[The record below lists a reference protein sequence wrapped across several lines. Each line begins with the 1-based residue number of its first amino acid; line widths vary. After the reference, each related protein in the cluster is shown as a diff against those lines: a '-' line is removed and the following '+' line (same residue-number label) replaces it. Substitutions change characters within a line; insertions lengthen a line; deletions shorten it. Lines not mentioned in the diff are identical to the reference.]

1 MSKQLYEAGMVKEF
15 FEHDVQERENLSSTS
30 FHSVAIPH
38 ATKMNAIQTCMNI
51 VLNKEP
57 VLWGSRKVHLIIL
70 IAINDQDKKLFI
82 ELYEFL
88 SSVLM
93 EDMQLEE
100 LLKAKSYYEFIEILL
115 QHI

>member
-57 VLWGSRKVHLIIL
+57 V
-70 IAINDQDKKLFI
+70 AINDQDKKLFI

>member
-1 MSKQLYEAGMVKEF
+1 M
-15 FEHDVQERENLSSTS
+15 
-30 FHSVAIPH
+30 
-38 ATKMNAIQTCMNI
+38 
-51 VLNKEP
+51 
-57 VLWGSRKVHLIIL
+57 IIL